1 MSSEQ
6 TKFVRPLLPAQPL
19 PEIHDQ
25 HDDQH
30 PSSIMPLTPATTP
43 FHRLDSNLL
52 PTWPDPGHSIWR
64 NNRSDAASPQH
75 ECWVKHEIIQVYHC
89 FPVLHHHTW
98 MPPSGHAVPSSQEA
112 GYPLESASFR
122 CVPPLRLCLMGRIDS
137 EPMSSIV
144 ERMPG
149 ADSSIM
155 QTINPVLGVADALK
169 TTPETFSRTA
179 SPVAAAEVCPVT
191 PDTGTSS
198 TRSLD
203 PPQENSE
210 IVHDTTMFMNDPSLL
225 DCHVLREQ
233 PGLGLGVEDQ
243 ELDMH
248 KRKFNCTIID
258 CRRSFKRRC
267 HLERHIRS
275 HSKEKPHV
283 CWVPGCHR
291 AFSRRDNLKAHCTK
305 THTTHGGRNR
315 YVATLDE
322 TSPDYDPG
330 FRGQLSFD
338 GRPVRILASSNPLPE
353 AKPEQR

>member
-75 ECWVKHEIIQVYHC
+75 ECWSTTVSRFCIIIYGC
-89 FPVLHHHTW
+89 RRAAMPFPALR
-98 MPPSGHAVPSSQEA
+98 
-112 GYPLESASFR
+112 GYPLGSASFR
-122 CVPPLRLCLMGRIDS
+122 CVPPLTLCLMGRIDS
-137 EPMSSIV
+137 EPMLNIV
-144 ERMPG
+144 GRMTG
-149 ADSSIM
+149 ADFSTM
-155 QTINPVLGVADALK
+155 RTIKPALGVADASK
-169 TTPETFSRTA
+169 TTPETFSYTA
-179 SPVAAAEVCPVT
+179 SPVAAAEVCPIT

-198 TRSLD
+198 TRWLD

-210 IVHDTTMFMNDPSLL
+210 IVHDTAMFMNDPSLL
-225 DCHVLREQ
+225 DCHVFREQ
-233 PGLGLGVEDQ
+233 PGLSLCVEDQ
-243 ELDMH
+243 GLDMH

-291 AFSRRDNLKAHCTK
+291 AFSRRDNLKPHCTK

-338 GRPVRILASSNPLPE
+338 GRP
-353 AKPEQR
+353 